1 MNGTHTNSD
10 FLTPAEKER
19 MIGHMNDDHADVVL
33 DYVRAFAGARSASR
47 ARLLDMD
54 RYAIAVE
61 YYTVQGRNIC
71 RIPFAE
77 PLASKDAVRPTLVDM
92 AKLAHERLGAVP

>member
-1 MNGTHTNSD
+1 MNDTRSNSD
-10 FLTPAEKER
+10 FLTPCEKER
-19 MIGHMNDDHADVVL
+19 MIGHMNDDHADAVL

-47 ARLLDMD
+47 ARLLDLD

-61 YYTVQGRNIC
+61 YHTERGRNIC

-92 AKLAHERLGAVP
+92 AKLAHARLGTAP